1 MAGNAESI
9 ILEEEIDENYEPSQE
24 GELTPAWLSARA
36 SDARASTPH
45 LAP

>member
-24 GELTPAWLSARA
+24 GELTLAPAQRA
-36 SDARASTPH
+36 SDVRASPH
-45 LAP
+45 FVP